1 MVLEGLKVLTGT
13 VSDLCLSGCELP
25 RVLLKTSGPVV
36 HVCLCIVQLTF
47 GISVLQFSGDNL
59 PNEARHLMLH
69 KTLTPQAYTC
79 VGLSVYPCT
88 WDMLKKKNKNTNL
101 RNYQVHGG
109 LNFRNHVHCLT
120 ESHNCE
126 KQQTTEKGNLISWSE
141 TLNSIFPYQPCHAN
155 SSWCSYC
162 MCFWR
167 GER

>member
-1 MVLEGLKVLTGT
+1 MAVLLSYFEYVSHFIPAVIFTRHPHTSMCSYISPFLVYPPVLPNLVGFAPLGQAQNQMVLEGLKVLTGT

-59 PNEARHLMLH
+59 PNDARHLMLH

-88 WDMLKKKNKNTNL
+88 
-101 RNYQVHGG
+101 
-109 LNFRNHVHCLT
+109 
-120 ESHNCE
+120 
-126 KQQTTEKGNLISWSE
+126 
-141 TLNSIFPYQPCHAN
+141 
-155 SSWCSYC
+155 
-162 MCFWR
+162 
-167 GER
+167 